1 MLVQNKN
8 NFILSTTYGI
18 FLLSAPRPLK
28 KIFLG
33 SAWIFFIFQNLNSRE
48 KTQKNVWSKFI

>member
-18 FLLSAPRPLK
+18 FLLSTLRPLK

-48 KTQKNVWSKFI
+48 KTQKNV